1 MRAAV
6 LAFALAAGLSPCG
19 SSAQD
24 SPRVEPPPVF
34 VQVGPHARVHQT
46 SVTREGAT
54 TTLWIYLP
62 RAPQRGRIPIV
73 LVAPAGASIFFGMNL
88 GEESRPEHLPYV
100 EAGFAVIAYSVSG
113 AEPDH
118 ATGAQR
124 LAAMRDFIRS
134 SGGIADARVALE
146 HVLHT
151 FSSLDPDCVFA
162 AGHSSGGSVALRVAA
177 ALPEIRGVAAYA
189 PVTDP
194 LRLDD
199 PGGQLPLALRRFY
212 EGVGSP
218 QVSAHRWHTPTLL
231 VHANDDRV
239 VPVEQTLTFRA
250 ALPPEVPVE
259 LVRVPAGDHYGP
271 MIEVGI
277 PRAISF
283 FRGLC
288 ERAHTR

>member
-1 MRAAV
+1 MPPSSFVARADSEAAHVTPRALARASVPAKSAARHIIEALMAEGVDTFFGIPGGPVSPLFEAVLNTRGARLIASRYEAAAAFGAMGYYRASGRVAAV
-6 LAFALAAGLSPCG
+6 LVTAGPGATNAMTGVAAAFAEAVPMVVVSGEVPWASTGARHVQDCGPEGLSLEAMFAP
-19 SSAQD
+19 
-24 SPRVEPPPVF
+24 
-34 VQVGPHARVHQT
+34 
-46 SVTREGAT
+46 VTRA
-54 TTLWIYLP
+54 
-62 RAPQRGRIPIV
+62 
-73 LVAPAGASIFFGMNL
+73 
-88 GEESRPEHLPYV
+88 
-100 EAGFAVIAYSVSG
+100 
-113 AEPDH
+113 
-118 ATGAQR
+118 
-124 LAAMRDFIRS
+124 
-134 SGGIADARVALE
+134 
-146 HVLHT
+146 
-151 FSSLDPDCVFA
+151 
-162 AGHSSGGSVALRVAA
+162 ALRVAA